1 MPSTDRDDND
11 DDDDQNSLTASKE
24 KERKRK
30 VLQFDLINSRCT
42 QEDRWR
48 LRAIHFWFLIRFRV
62 FSIYAFC
69 PLLPLL
75 FAAAVGAPY
84 IHFFFVCLLCNL
96 CCVLQTDKKSCVS
109 QCSTHQSSAIDVAP
123 RRIEDEDSVPGNLE
137 DIQKKN
143 TAGGSAVQVDD
154 SSSSDFFLLLRRL
167 YSIHIRFF
175 CCCCC
180 CCCWHLSTPP
190 HPGAHTAS
198 SLFLIHDSLQVILLS

>member
-69 PLLPLL
+69 PLPPLL

-84 IHFFFVCLLCNL
+84 IHFFLCASY
-96 CCVLQTDKKSCVS
+96 V
-109 QCSTHQSSAIDVAP
+109 I
-123 RRIEDEDSVPGNLE
+123 
-137 DIQKKN
+137 
-143 TAGGSAVQVDD
+143 SAVYCRQTKKVVSLSAAHINRAQSMWPRGGLRMRIRCQETWRTFKRKTQRGEVLYKSTTAAAAT
-154 SSSSDFFLLLRRL
+154 SS
-167 YSIHIRFF
+167 
-175 CCCCC
+175 CCCGVYTQSISVFFAAAAAVAVGISQP
-180 CCCWHLSTPP
+180 LPIP
-190 HPGAHTAS
+190 AHTQPPRYFS
-198 SLFLIHDSLQVILLS
+198 SMIHYK